1 MDKASYK
8 EMLSDSYNET
18 DQLKKIIKTVQTMVH
33 DIPNNMELGKRIRS
47 YFLNEDNEET
57 YIYERDGENIYRRR
71 AGDYSNRELL
81 ND

>member
-18 DQLKKIIKTVQTMVH
+18 DQLKKIVKTVQTMVH

-57 YIYERDGENIYRRR
+57 YIYERDGKNIYRRR
-71 AGDYSNRELL
+71 FGDYSNRELL